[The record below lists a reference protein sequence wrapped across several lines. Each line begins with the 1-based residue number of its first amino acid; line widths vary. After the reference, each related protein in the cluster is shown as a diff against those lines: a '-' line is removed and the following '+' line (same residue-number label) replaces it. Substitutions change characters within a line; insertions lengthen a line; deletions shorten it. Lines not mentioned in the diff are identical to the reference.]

1 MSKEII
7 DALKQLETEKNLD
20 PKDIVDA
27 LEQALA
33 SAYRK
38 NYHIDDEETEV
49 RVEFNNETGDITVL
63 KKEPDEDKEKDV
75 TPKNFGRIAAQT
87 AKQVILQRIRE
98 AERSVMF
105 EEYRGRE
112 GDIVTGIVQQSDARY
127 TLISLGKVEALL
139 PPNEQ
144 VHTERYRHGTRIK
157 AYITEVRKTTKD
169 PQIVVS
175 RSHPGLLR
183 KLFELEVPE
192 ITEGFCE
199 IKAVAREP
207 GSRSKIAVH
216 SSDANVD
223 PVGSCVGPRGSRVRM
238 VVGELWGE
246 KIDVVHY
253 DDDMGTYIAN
263 ALSPAKVK
271 GVNINEEH
279 RAAEVI
285 VPDDQ
290 LSLAI
295 GKEGQNARLAAKL
308 TGWRIDIKSDTQMKK
323 EELGEEFDDGE
334 KQDAEKTEA
343 AIEEKEETTEETKD
357 AKDAKAAVKEET
369 VEEKEAEDKAED
381 KEAAGKADDFKEVK
395 EEATEQED
403 KKEDVE
409 AEKETKEEKV
419 ELAAKD
425 EEQVEKE
432 DKKKTDEKTEEV
444 SEDKKQQEASG
455 EADQKADEVAEDKEA
470 EVKVD
475 IKAEDAKEKADE
487 NKEEAEKD
495 NEKEKKEQ
503 TEDQSD

>member
-1 MSKEII
+1 MSLELIE
-7 DALKQLETEKNLD
+7 ALKQLETEKNLD
-20 PKDIVDA
+20 PRDIMDA
-27 LEQALA
+27 LEQALV

-38 NYHIDDEETEV
+38 NYRIEDEEVEI
-49 RVEFNNETGDITVL
+49 RVNVSHDTGDIRVF
-63 KKEPDEDKEKDV
+63 KKEPGEDEEKDV
-75 TPKNFGRIAAQT
+75 TPDNFGRIAAQT

-98 AERSVMF
+98 AERGQMF

-144 VHTERYRHGTRIK
+144 VPTERYRHGTRLK

-192 ITEGFCE
+192 IVEGFCE

-216 SSDANVD
+216 SSDSNVD

-253 DDDMGTYIAN
+253 DDEISVFVAN
-263 ALSPAKVK
+263 ALSPAKVT
-271 GVNINEEH
+271 GVNIKDEELS
-279 RAAEVI
+279 AEVI

-308 TGWRIDIKSDTQMKK
+308 TGWRIDIKSETQAKK
-323 EELGEEFDDGE
+323 EELGEGLD
-334 KQDAEKTEA
+334 QAE
-343 AIEEKEETTEETKD
+343 EEL
-357 AKDAKAAVKEET
+357 AVE
-369 VEEKEAEDKAED
+369 EDKAEAVEGEE
-381 KEAAGKADDFKEVK
+381 KEQAKDEKEESAEVAPEPEEPAEEKEPDADEESSEKKAEEVK
-395 EEATEQED
+395 EPEEQAEKTD
-403 KKEDVE
+403 E
-409 AEKETKEEKV
+409 AEKPEAEADEPKKAEEQSVEKEEDDDKQKADKSEV
-419 ELAAKD
+419 AKKESTPNKD
-425 EEQVEKE
+425 SEEKE
-432 DKKKTDEKTEEV
+432 DKPEE
-444 SEDKKQQEASG
+444 
-455 EADQKADEVAEDKEA
+455 
-470 EVKVD
+470 
-475 IKAEDAKEKADE
+475 
-487 NKEEAEKD
+487 
-495 NEKEKKEQ
+495 EKK
-503 TEDQSD
+503 

>member
-1 MSKEII
+1 MSLELIE
-7 DALKQLETEKNLD
+7 ALKQLETEKNLD
-20 PKDIVDA
+20 PRDIMDA
-27 LEQALA
+27 LEQALV

-38 NYHIDDEETEV
+38 NYHIDDEEVEV
-49 RVEFNNETGDITVL
+49 RVNVTEDTGDIRVF
-63 KKEPDEDKEKDV
+63 KKEPGEEEEKDV
-75 TPKNFGRIAAQT
+75 TPDNFGRIAAQT

-98 AERSVMF
+98 AERNQMF

-144 VHTERYRHGTRIK
+144 VPTERYRHGTRLK

-216 SSDANVD
+216 SSDSNVD

-253 DDDMGTYIAN
+253 DDDIGVFVAN
-263 ALSPAKVK
+263 ALSPAKVN
-271 GVNINEEH
+271 GVNIKDEELS
-279 RAAEVI
+279 AEVI

-308 TGWRIDIKSDTQMKK
+308 TGWRIDIKSETQAKK
-323 EELGEEFDDGE
+323 EELGEGLDQAEEELAVE
-334 KQDAEKTEA
+334 KDKSGATEG
-343 AIEEKEETTEETKD
+343 EEKEQ
-357 AKDAKAAVKEET
+357 AKDEKEESAE
-369 VEEKEAEDKAED
+369 VAPEQEEPAEEKD
-381 KEAAGKADDFKEVK
+381 
-395 EEATEQED
+395 
-403 KKEDVE
+403 
-409 AEKETKEEKV
+409 KEEKV
-419 ELAAKD
+419 EED
-425 EEQVEKE
+425 QQVNADKEKE
-432 DKKKTDEKTEEV
+432 QAKKESESETE
-444 SEDKKQQEASG
+444 SPEDK
-455 EADQKADEVAEDKEA
+455 A
-470 EVKVD
+470 EVEEKPD
-475 IKAEDAKEKADE
+475 EPEEKAEEKEGDIGSPE
-487 NKEEAEKD
+487 TEEAEKED
-495 NEKEKKEQ
+495 VPEKDSKEKQEKSE
-503 TEDQSD
+503 EEK

>member
-1 MSKEII
+1 MSLELVE
-7 DALKQLETEKNLD
+7 ALKQLETEKNLEPGD
-20 PKDIVDA
+20 VIDA
-27 LEQALA
+27 LEQALV
-33 SAYRK
+33 SAFRK
-38 NYHIDDEETEV
+38 NYRIEDEEVEI
-49 RVEFNNETGDITVL
+49 RVNVSHDTGDIRVF
-63 KKEPDEDKEKDV
+63 KKEPGEDEEKDV
-75 TPKNFGRIAAQT
+75 TPDNFGRIAAQT

-98 AERSVMF
+98 AERGQMF

-144 VHTERYRHGTRIK
+144 VPTERYRHGTRLK

-192 ITEGFCE
+192 IVEGFCE

-216 SSDANVD
+216 SSDSNVD

-253 DDDMGTYIAN
+253 DDEISVFVAN
-263 ALSPAKVK
+263 ALSPAKVT
-271 GVNINEEH
+271 GVNIKDEELS
-279 RAAEVI
+279 AEVI

-308 TGWRIDIKSDTQMKK
+308 TGWRIDIKSETQAKK
-323 EELGEEFDDGE
+323 EELGEGLD
-334 KQDAEKTEA
+334 QAE
-343 AIEEKEETTEETKD
+343 EEL
-357 AKDAKAAVKEET
+357 AVE
-369 VEEKEAEDKAED
+369 EDKAEAVEGEE
-381 KEAAGKADDFKEVK
+381 KEQAKDEKEESAEVAPEPEEPAEEKEPDADEESSEKKAEEVK
-395 EEATEQED
+395 EPEEQAEKTD
-403 KKEDVE
+403 E
-409 AEKETKEEKV
+409 AEKPEAEADEPKKAEEQSVEKEEDDDKQKADKSEV
-419 ELAAKD
+419 AKKESTPNKD
-425 EEQVEKE
+425 SEEKE
-432 DKKKTDEKTEEV
+432 DKPEE
-444 SEDKKQQEASG
+444 
-455 EADQKADEVAEDKEA
+455 
-470 EVKVD
+470 
-475 IKAEDAKEKADE
+475 
-487 NKEEAEKD
+487 
-495 NEKEKKEQ
+495 EKK
-503 TEDQSD
+503 